1 MRRSALIE
9 RRYSS
14 GGNQMSKLGAVV
26 EAVEKHGR
34 FVLEQVKRA
43 RSDGRFAHAVIER
56 WNKIKAETPI
66 AKAPTG
72 LPLPRLALPEID
84 EPGEI
89 ARYLFS
95 EGLPGEFPYL
105 NGAYREMYLEP
116 LREIE
121 TGSYGNKKSSNGDS
135 NGAIAER
142 VSRAKTPEPPTRP
155 PLQEEPTRLFSGL
168 MLAEDTNKRFHFL
181 SAHQRSK
188 RLSTAFDGPTLY
200 GIDSDADGVFGKIGE
215 GGVAVDTVED
225 MVRLYGGFELGAPNF
240 SASMTISGPAPIIM
254 AMYIAAAKRRFGP
267 KVVPNLRGT
276 IQADIF
282 KEVQAQN
289 ETIFPT
295 EASLRFLCDMIE
307 WTTANM
313 PRWYPVSISGYH
325 IGEAGATPVQQAA
338 YTLSNGFAYAE
349 MLTARGVSVDQFAPR
364 LSFFLDCGLDVEYIA
379 LARVSRKIWAIG
391 MRDVFGAN
399 ARGQMFKLHTQT
411 SGRSLIAAEFKN
423 NLTRTAAE
431 LMLAYMNGTNSCHSN
446 SADEPFT
453 TPSEEWIRLAA
464 HGQAILLEESG
475 IFKHTMNMLS
485 GSPGMKAV
493 ERAVEKAILDEF
505 REIESLGG
513 VLAAVENRYQ
523 RSQIQNAAHR
533 YEQQIYDGT
542 RPIVGLNRYR
552 NGADEMP
559 EIELARTP
567 RAKQKLQVERLKK
580 FKKKNAKKSKSALD
594 KLATVVER
602 GENCFPALLEAVE
615 VCSLGQITGRM
626 QEIVGRFRPMV

>member
-1 MRRSALIE
+1 
-9 RRYSS
+9 
-14 GGNQMSKLGAVV
+14 MSKLGAVV
-26 EAVEKHGR
+26 EAVGKHGS

-43 RSDGRFAHAVIER
+43 RSDEKFARAVTER
-56 WNKIKAETPI
+56 WNKVKAEIPI

-89 ARYLFS
+89 ARYLFGD
-95 EGLPGEFPYL
+95 GLPGEFPYL

-121 TGSYGNKKSSNGDS
+121 TGSYGNRKSPYGDS
-135 NGAIAER
+135 HNGAGR
-142 VSRAKTPEPPTRP
+142 VSRAKIPERPARP

-225 MVRLYGGFELGAPNF
+225 MVRLYDGFELGAPNF

-254 AMYIAAAKRRFGP
+254 AMYIAAAKRRFGV

-325 IGEAGATPVQQAA
+325 IGEAGSTPVQQAA

-349 MLTARGVSVDQFAPR
+349 MFAARGIPVDQFGPR

-379 LARVSRKIWAIG
+379 LARVSRRIWAIG
-391 MRDVFGAN
+391 MREVFGAG
-399 ARGQMFKLHTQT
+399 AKAQLYKLHTQT

-431 LMLAYMNGTNSCHSN
+431 LILAYMNATNSCHSN

-493 ERAVEKAILDEF
+493 ERAVEAAIIEEF
-505 REIESLGG
+505 REIERLGG
-513 VLAAVENRYQ
+513 VLAAVEDRYQ
-523 RSQIQNAAHR
+523 RSQIQNASHR
-533 YEQQIYDGT
+533 YEQQINDGT
-542 RPIVGLNRYR
+542 RPVVALNKYR
-552 NGADEMP
+552 NGSDEDMP
-559 EIELARTP
+559 EVKLARTP
-567 RAKQKLQVERLKK
+567 RKKQQLQVDRLTK
-580 FKKKNAKKSKSALD
+580 FKRKNAEKSKRALD
-594 KLATVVER
+594 KLAAVVES
-602 GENCFPALLEAVE
+602 GKNCFPELLDAVE
-615 VCSLGQITGRM
+615 VCSLGQITGRL
-626 QEIVGRFRPMV
+626 QDVAGRFRPMV

>member
-1 MRRSALIE
+1 
-9 RRYSS
+9 
-14 GGNQMSKLGAVV
+14 MSKLGAVV
-26 EAVEKHGR
+26 EAVEKHEK
-34 FVLEQVKRA
+34 FVLEQVQRA
-43 RSDGRFAHAVIER
+43 RTDQKFGREMTER
-56 WNKIKAETPI
+56 WNKLKAEIPVGR
-66 AKAPTG
+66 APTG

-84 EPGEI
+84 EAGEI
-89 ARYLFS
+89 ARYLFGD
-95 EGLPGEFPYL
+95 GLPGEFPYL

-116 LREIE
+116 LEEIE
-121 TGSYGNKKSSNGDS
+121 IGSYRKSPNGSKGQSAKS
-135 NGAIAER
+135 NGA
-142 VSRAKTPEPPTRP
+142 RP
-155 PLQEEPTRLFSGL
+155 KIIPQEEPTRLFSGL

-200 GIDSDADGVFGKIGE
+200 GIDSDADGVMGKVGE

-225 MVRLYGGFELGAPNF
+225 MVRLYDGFEVGAPNF

-307 WTTANM
+307 WTSEQM

-325 IGEAGATPVQQAA
+325 IGEAGSTPVQQAA

-349 MLTARGVSVDQFAPR
+349 MLVGRGVPVDQFAPR

-379 LARVSRKIWAIG
+379 LSRVSRKIWAIG
-391 MRDVFGAN
+391 MRDVFGAS
-399 ARGQMFKLHTQT
+399 ARGQMFKLLTQT

-513 VLAAVENRYQ
+513 VMGAVENRYQ

-542 RPIVGLNRYR
+542 RPIIGLTRYR
-552 NGADEMP
+552 DPNEEPP

-567 RAKQKLQVERLKK
+567 RKKQQLQVNRLKK
-580 FKKKNAKKSKSALD
+580 FKQKNAGKAEKALD
-594 KLATVVER
+594 KLAAVVES
-602 GENCFPALLEAVE
+602 GANTFPALLEAVE
-615 VCSLGQITGRM
+615 VCSLGQITARL
-626 QEIVGRFRPMV
+626 QELVGRFRPMV

>member
-1 MRRSALIE
+1 
-9 RRYSS
+9 
-14 GGNQMSKLGAVV
+14 MSKLGAVI
-26 EAVEKHGR
+26 ESVEKHEK

-43 RSDGRFAHAVIER
+43 RRDEKFGREMTER
-56 WNKIKAETPI
+56 WAKIKAGIPI
-66 AKAPTG
+66 AQAPTG

-89 ARYLFS
+89 ARYLFGD
-95 EGLPGEFPYL
+95 GLPGEFPYL

-116 LREIE
+116 LEEIE
-121 TGSYGNKKSSNGDS
+121 IGSYGNAKPA
-135 NGAIAER
+135 NGANGHGKRNGAKSIA
-142 VSRAKTPEPPTRP
+142 SKPKAK
-155 PLQEEPTRLFSGL
+155 LQEEPTRLFSGL

-200 GIDSDADGVFGKIGE
+200 GIDSDADGVMGKVGE

-225 MVRLYGGFELGAPNF
+225 MVRLYDGFEVGAPNF

-307 WTTANM
+307 WTSIHM

-325 IGEAGATPVQQAA
+325 IGEAGSTPVQQAA

-349 MLTARGVSVDQFAPR
+349 MLAKRGVEVDQFAPR

-379 LARVSRKIWAIG
+379 LSRVSRKIWAIG
-391 MRDVFGAN
+391 MRDVFGASP
-399 ARGQMFKLHTQT
+399 RGQMFKLHTQT

-542 RPIVGLNRYR
+542 RPIVGLTRYR
-552 NGADEMP
+552 DPNEKP
-559 EIELARTP
+559 PVIELARTP
-567 RAKQKLQVERLKK
+567 RARQQLQVDRLKK
-580 FKKKNAKKSKSALD
+580 FKKQNAGKAEKALE
-594 KLATVVER
+594 KLAGVVES
-602 GENCFPALLEAVE
+602 GANTFPALLEAAE
-615 VCSLGQITGRM
+615 VCSLGQISGRL
-626 QEIVGRFRPMV
+626 QELVGRFRPMV

>member
-1 MRRSALIE
+1 
-9 RRYSS
+9 
-14 GGNQMSKLGAVV
+14 MSKLGHVV
-26 EAVEKHGR
+26 EAVEKHGQ
-34 FVLEQVKRA
+34 FVLDQVKRA
-43 RSDGRFAHAVIER
+43 RTDEKFGRELTER
-56 WNKIKAETPI
+56 WNKIKANIPTSH
-66 AKAPTG
+66 APTG

-89 ARYLFS
+89 ARYLFGD
-95 EGLPGEFPYL
+95 GLPGEFPFL
-105 NGAYREMYLEP
+105 NAAYREMYLEP
-116 LREIE
+116 LPTPDPGVGR
-121 TGSYGNKKSSNGDS
+121 SKSSNGAKAQK
-135 NGAIAER
+135 NGG
-142 VSRAKTPEPPTRP
+142 RP
-155 PLQEEPTRLFSGL
+155 PEEPTRLFSGL
-168 MLAEDTNKRFHFL
+168 MLAEDTNRRFHFL
-181 SAHQRSK
+181 TAHQRSK
-188 RLSTAFDGPTLY
+188 RVSTAFDGPTLY

-225 MVRLYGGFELGAPNF
+225 MVRLYDGFELGSPDF

-267 KVVPNLRGT
+267 SVVPKLRGT

-325 IGEAGATPVQQAA
+325 IGEAGSTPVQQAA

-349 MLTARGVSVDQFAPR
+349 LLAARGIPVDQFGPR

-391 MRDVFGAN
+391 MRDVFGAGPR
-399 ARGQMFKLHTQT
+399 AQMFKLHTQT

-475 IFKHTMNMLS
+475 LFKHTMNMLS

-493 ERAVEKAILDEF
+493 ERAVEKAVLDEF

-552 NGADEMP
+552 NGSDEMP

-567 RAKQKLQVERLKK
+567 RAKQKLQVDRLKK
-580 FKKKNAKKSKSALD
+580 FKSKNAQKSQRALD
-594 KLATVVER
+594 KLADLVDS
-602 GENCFPALLEAVE
+602 GQNCFPALLEAVE
-615 VCSLGQITGRM
+615 VCSLGQITSRL

>member
-1 MRRSALIE
+1 
-9 RRYSS
+9 
-14 GGNQMSKLGAVV
+14 MSKLGQVV
-26 EAVEKHGR
+26 ESVETYNQ
-34 FVLEQVKRA
+34 FVLDQVKRA
-43 RSDGRFAHAVIER
+43 RTDEKFGRDLLGR
-56 WNKIKAETPI
+56 WNDIKAKIPVSR
-66 AKAPTG
+66 APTG
-72 LPLPRLALPEID
+72 LELPRLALPEID

-89 ARYLFS
+89 ARYLFG
-95 EGLPGEFPYL
+95 EGLPGEFPFL

-116 LREIE
+116 IREVE
-121 TGSYGNKKSSNGDS
+121 SFEKNGDTKKSKSEKK
-135 NGAIAER
+135 IPQ
-142 VSRAKTPEPPTRP
+142 T
-155 PLQEEPTRLFSGL
+155 EEPTRLFSGL
-168 MLAEDTNKRFHFL
+168 MLAEDTNERFHFL
-181 SAHQRSK
+181 TAHQRTH

-215 GGVAVDTVED
+215 GGVAIDTVED
-225 MVRLYGGFELGAPNF
+225 MVRLYDGFEVGSPTF

-254 AMYIAAAKRRFGP
+254 AMYIAAAKRRFGAS
-267 KVVPNLRGT
+267 VVPKLRGT

-295 EASLRFLCDMIE
+295 EASLRFLTDMVE
-307 WTTANM
+307 FTTREM
-313 PRWYPVSISGYH
+313 PRWYPISISGYH

-349 MLTARGVSVDQFAPR
+349 LLSQRGIPVDQFGPR

-379 LARVSRKIWAIG
+379 LARASRRVWAIG
-391 MRDVFGAN
+391 MRDAFGAGPK
-399 ARGQMFKLHTQT
+399 GQMFKIHTQT
-411 SGRSLIAAEFKN
+411 SGRSLVAAEFKN

-446 SADEPFT
+446 SANEPFT

-505 REIESLGG
+505 RQIESLGG
-513 VLAAVENRYQ
+513 GLAAVENRYQ
-523 RSQIQNAAHR
+523 RTQIQSAAHR
-533 YEQQIYDGT
+533 YEEQIYDGT
-542 RPIVGLNRYR
+542 RPIVGLTRYR
-552 NGADEMP
+552 NGSDEMP

-567 RAKQKLQVERLKK
+567 RSKQRLQIERLTK
-580 FKKKNAKKSKSALD
+580 FKKKNADKSKRALG
-594 KLATVVER
+594 KLAQVVDR

-615 VCSLGQITGRM
+615 VCSLGQITGRL
-626 QEIVGRFRPMV
+626 QQIVGRFRPMV

>member
-1 MRRSALIE
+1 
-9 RRYSS
+9 
-14 GGNQMSKLGAVV
+14 MSKLGQVI
-26 EAVEKHGR
+26 ESVEKYNQ
-34 FVLEQVKRA
+34 FVLDQVKRA
-43 RSDGRFAHAVIER
+43 RTDKKFGSDLFGR
-56 WNKIKAETPI
+56 WNDLKAKVPVTR
-66 AKAPTG
+66 APTG
-72 LPLPRLALPEID
+72 LELPRLALPEID

-89 ARYLFS
+89 ARYLFG
-95 EGLPGEFPYL
+95 EGFPGEFPFL

-116 LREIE
+116 LHEVE
-121 TGSYGNKKSSNGDS
+121 EGSYGKN
-135 NGAIAER
+135 A
-142 VSRAKTPEPPTRP
+142 RAKNGKIDPAKRGKIDKQPPQT
-155 PLQEEPTRLFSGL
+155 EEPTRLFSGF
-168 MLAEDTNKRFHFL
+168 MLAEDTNERFHYL
-181 SAHQRSK
+181 TAHQRTH

-200 GIDSDADGVFGKIGE
+200 GMDSDADGVFGKIGE
-215 GGVAVDTVED
+215 GGVAIDTVED
-225 MVRLYGGFELGAPNF
+225 MVRLYDGFDLGAPTF

-254 AMYIAAAKRRFGP
+254 AMYIAAAKRRFG
-267 KVVPNLRGT
+267 KSVVPKLRGT

-295 EASLRFLCDMIE
+295 EASLRFLTDMVE
-307 WTTANM
+307 FTTREM
-313 PRWYPVSISGYH
+313 PRWYPISISGYH
-325 IGEAGATPVQQAA
+325 IGEAGSTPVQQAA

-349 MLTARGVSVDQFAPR
+349 MFAARGIPIDQFGPR

-379 LARVSRKIWAIG
+379 LSRVSRRIWAIG
-391 MRDVFGAN
+391 MRDAFGAGP
-399 ARGQMFKLHTQT
+399 RGQMFKLHTQT

-431 LMLAYMNGTNSCHSN
+431 LMLAYMNATNSSHSN

-493 ERAVEKAILDEF
+493 ERAVEAAILEEF
-505 REIESLGG
+505 RAIEQMGG

-542 RPIVGLNRYR
+542 RPIIALNKYR
-552 NGADEMP
+552 NGDEDAP
-559 EIELARTP
+559 EVKLVRTP
-567 RAKQKLQVERLKK
+567 RSKQQLQVDRLTK
-580 FKKKNAKKSKSALD
+580 FKKKNAEKAKRALA
-594 KLATVVER
+594 KLTDVVER

-615 VCSLGQITGRM
+615 VCSLGQITGRL
-626 QEIVGRFRPMV
+626 QEVVGRFRPMV

>member
-1 MRRSALIE
+1 
-9 RRYSS
+9 
-14 GGNQMSKLGAVV
+14 MSKLGQVV

-43 RSDGRFAHAVIER
+43 RSDEKFGRELSQR
-56 WNKIKAETPI
+56 WQKTKADIPI
-66 AKAPTG
+66 SRAPTG

-89 ARYLFS
+89 ARYLFG
-95 EGLPGEFPYL
+95 EGLPGEFPFL

-116 LREIE
+116 LERVGIGA
-121 TGSYGNKKSSNGDS
+121 GSYGNKKSPNGS
-135 NGAIAER
+135 RVQKNGA
-142 VSRAKTPEPPTRP
+142 RP
-155 PLQEEPTRLFSGL
+155 PEEPTRLFSGL

-215 GGVAVDTVED
+215 GGVAVDTAED
-225 MVRLYGGFELGAPNF
+225 MVRLYDGFELGSPDF

-267 KVVPNLRGT
+267 NIVPKLRGT

-289 ETIFPT
+289 ETIFPI

-307 WTTANM
+307 WTTREM

-349 MLTARGVSVDQFAPR
+349 MLAARGIPVDQFAPR

-379 LARVSRKIWAIG
+379 LSRVSRKIWAIG
-391 MRDVFGAN
+391 MRDVFGAGP
-399 ARGQMFKLHTQT
+399 RGQMFKLHTQT

-431 LMLAYMNGTNSCHSN
+431 LILAYMNGTNSCHSN

-493 ERAVEKAILDEF
+493 EHAVEKAILDEF
-505 REIESLGG
+505 RQIEELGG

-533 YEQQIYDGT
+533 YERQIYDGT
-542 RPIVGLNRYR
+542 RPVVGLNRYR
-552 NGADEMP
+552 DGADEVP
-559 EIELARTP
+559 DIELARTP
-567 RAKQKLQVERLKK
+567 RPKQQLQINRLAK
-580 FKKKNAKKSKSALD
+580 FKKKNAEKAKRALH
-594 KLATVVER
+594 KLGDVVER
-602 GENCFPALLEAVE
+602 GENCFPALLEAAE
-615 VCSLGQITGRM
+615 VCSLGQITGRL
-626 QEIVGRFRPMV
+626 QELVGRFRPMV

>member
-1 MRRSALIE
+1 ME
-9 RRYSS
+9 
-14 GGNQMSKLGAVV
+14 NVMSKLGQVV
-26 EAVEKHGR
+26 ESIEKYNK
-34 FVLEQVKRA
+34 FVLDQVKRA
-43 RSDGRFAHAVIER
+43 RSDEQFGRELLGR
-56 WNKIKAETPI
+56 WNDIKAKIPATRT
-66 AKAPTG
+66 PTG

-89 ARYLFS
+89 ARYLFG
-95 EGLPGEFPYL
+95 EGLPGEFPFL

-116 LREIE
+116 IREVE
-121 TGSYGNKKSSNGDS
+121 SFEKNG
-135 NGAIAER
+135 
-142 VSRAKTPEPPTRP
+142 EPPQRSARP
-155 PLQEEPTRLFSGL
+155 PLPQAEEPTRLFSGL
-168 MLAEDTNKRFHFL
+168 MLAEDTNERFHYL
-181 SAHQRSK
+181 TRHQRTH

-215 GGVAVDTVED
+215 GGVAIDTVED
-225 MVRLYGGFELGAPNF
+225 MVRLYDGFDLGSRNF

-267 KVVPNLRGT
+267 KVVSRLRGT

-289 ETIFPT
+289 ETIFPI
-295 EASLRFLCDMIE
+295 EASLRFLTDMVE
-307 WTTANM
+307 FTTREM
-313 PRWYPVSISGYH
+313 PRWYPISISGYH
-325 IGEAGATPVQQAA
+325 IGEAGSTPVQQAA

-349 MLTARGVSVDQFAPR
+349 MFAARGIPVDQFGPR

-379 LARVSRKIWAIG
+379 LARVSRRIWAIG
-391 MRDVFGAN
+391 MRDVFGAGPR
-399 ARGQMFKLHTQT
+399 AQLFKLHTQT

-431 LMLAYMNGTNSCHSN
+431 LILAYMNATNSCHSN

-493 ERAVEKAILDEF
+493 ERSVEAAILDEF
-505 REIESLGG
+505 REIERLGG
-513 VLAAVENRYQ
+513 VLAAVEDRYQ

-533 YEQQIYDGT
+533 YEQQIYSGT
-542 RPIVGLNRYR
+542 RPIIGLNRYR
-552 NGADEMP
+552 DGEEEIP
-559 EIELARTP
+559 EVKLARTP
-567 RAKQKLQVERLKK
+567 RKKQQLQVDRLAK
-580 FKKKNAKKSKSALD
+580 FKKKYAEKAKRALD
-594 KLATVVER
+594 KLADAVER
-602 GENCFPALLEAVE
+602 SENCFPMLLEAAE
-615 VCSLGQITGRM
+615 VCSLGQITGRL
-626 QEIVGRFRPMV
+626 QEAVGRFRPMV